1 MHVCFVHLTDLFLK
15 LLQQLFQLLFSC
27 VSPHPLPG
35 MRVRLEPSPDAEGSW
50 VVADVGLAY
59 GGVAP
64 KSIMAEK
71 VGSGCD
77 THCLQLPLQCS

>member
-1 MHVCFVHLTDLFLK
+1 
-15 LLQQLFQLLFSC
+15 
-27 VSPHPLPG
+27 
-35 MRVRLEPSPDAEGSW
+35 MRVRLEQRSAAEGSSEQAW

-71 VGSGCD
+71 VS
-77 THCLQLPLQCS
+77 L

>member
-1 MHVCFVHLTDLFLK
+1 
-15 LLQQLFQLLFSC
+15 
-27 VSPHPLPG
+27 

-71 VGSGCD
+71 VGACG
-77 THCLQLPLQCS
+77 